1 MPSTS
6 SGRARRYPIW
16 RASVRR
22 WVESTVTG
30 FVGAASQPPRVEP
43 PAPELGR
50 QSRRHLRVVE
60 LKWRT
65 CVRNWFEHALG
76 GFTLRGPLRFDGR
89 PAKLRI
95 MSQPSPL
102 STPLPWD
109 LVAAEYSVDIAPFFE
124 RFADRALAKAAVEDH
139 HHIVDVATGPGTLAF
154 RARGLGARVTAI
166 DFSEEM
172 IAQLATNAAARGDAA
187 HLTVRHGDGQ
197 ALPFADAHFDAGF
210 SMFGLMFF
218 PDRDRGF
225 RELRRVVKAGGHV
238 VVSSWVP
245 LDQIPILATAFS
257 ALREQ
262 LPNLP
267 PPPPELPLASEERA
281 VSEMSA
287 AGFRDVTA
295 ERHTESMTATSTR
308 ALWDRMSRNNA
319 PIVMLRH
326 RLGEA
331 TWAPVASAIEARLLD
346 RFGDGP
352 QSIPMTA
359 IFTSGRA

>member
-1 MPSTS
+1 
-6 SGRARRYPIW
+6 
-16 RASVRR
+16 
-22 WVESTVTG
+22 
-30 FVGAASQPPRVEP
+30 
-43 PAPELGR
+43 
-50 QSRRHLRVVE
+50 
-60 LKWRT
+60 
-65 CVRNWFEHALG
+65 
-76 GFTLRGPLRFDGR
+76 
-89 PAKLRI
+89 

-109 LVAAEYSVDIAPFFE
+109 LVAAEYSVDVAPFFE
-124 RFADRALAKAAVEDH
+124 RFAERALDQAAVGAQ

-154 RARGLGARVTAI
+154 RARERGARVTAL

-172 IAQLATNAAARGDAA
+172 IRQIEARAAAGGDTE
-187 HLTVRHGDGQ
+187 HFTVRHGDGQ
-197 ALPFADAHFDAGF
+197 ALPFEDDGFDAGF

-225 RELRRVVKAGGHV
+225 RELRRVVKLNGVV

-245 LDQIPILATAFS
+245 LDQIPILSTAFG

-267 PPPPELPLASEERA
+267 PPPAELPLASEERA
-281 VSEMSA
+281 VAEMSA
-287 AGFRDVTA
+287 AGFRDVAA
-295 ERHTESMTATSTR
+295 ERHTESMLASSTR
-308 ALWDRMSRNNA
+308 ALWDRLSRNNA
-319 PIVMLRH
+319 PIVMLRN

-331 TWAPVASAIEARLLD
+331 AWAPIGSAIEARLLD

-359 IFTSGRA
+359 IVTSGRV